1 VEIEMEKVL
10 LGKIGLEASAL
21 IMGSDVLGS
30 KLDRE
35 TSFALLD
42 CYFENGGNLIDTA
55 NFYASWLARF
65 SGGESESVIGMWMRE
80 RGTRDQVLVSSK
92 LAFDYPGCDGG
103 LSAAEI
109 ARECEKSLKRLQT
122 DRLDIY
128 YAHRDD
134 LATPL
139 EETMAAFDAL
149 VVAGKIRL
157 LGASNLPVWR
167 IADANAI
174 ARKSGHATYEV
185 IQQRYTYLRPRHG
198 ADFGPQIFLNGDT
211 KAFAKQHGIGL
222 IAYSVLLQG
231 SYTRLERPL
240 PPQFGGGDSDERLA
254 VLKSVADEFAL
265 SPNQIV
271 IAWMRQSNPF
281 ILPIIAASK
290 TEQLRENIDALTV
303 KLTADQMSRLNSAGN
318 PVIRDAWLQST

>member
-1 VEIEMEKVL
+1 MEKVL
-10 LGKIGLEASAL
+10 LGKNGLESSAL

-42 CYFENGGNLIDTA
+42 CYFENGGTLIDTA
-55 NFYASWLARF
+55 NFYASWLPGF
-65 SGGESESVIGMWMRE
+65 SGGESESVIGLWMQE
-80 RGTRDQVLVSSK
+80 RGNRDQVLVSSK

-103 LSAAEI
+103 LSNAEI
-109 ARECEKSLKRLQT
+109 SRECEKSLKRLQT

-139 EETMAAFDAL
+139 EETMAAFNAM
-149 VVAGKIRL
+149 VVAGKVRL

-167 IADANAI
+167 IAEANAI

-185 IQQRYTYLRPRHG
+185 IQQRYTYVRPRHG
-198 ADFGPQIFLNGDT
+198 ADFGPQIFLNDDT

-231 SYTRLERPL
+231 AYTRPDRPL
-240 PPQFGGGDSDERLA
+240 PAQFSGVDSNERLTALKA
-254 VLKSVADEFAL
+254 VAEELNL
-265 SPNQIV
+265 SPNQLV
-271 IAWMRQSNPF
+271 IAWMRQSEPSV
-281 ILPIIAASK
+281 LPIVAASRK
-290 TEQLRENIDALTV
+290 EQLRENIDALEVT
-303 KLTADQMSRLNSAGN
+303 LSADQMSRLNSAGN
-318 PVIRDAWLQST
+318 PVIREAWLQPT

>member
-1 VEIEMEKVL
+1 MEKVL
-10 LGKIGLEASAL
+10 LGKNGLRASAL
-21 IMGSDVLGS
+21 ILGSDVFGS
-30 KLDRE
+30 KHNRE

-42 CYFENGGNLIDTA
+42 YYVENGGNLIDTA
-55 NFYASWLARF
+55 NFYASWLPGF

-80 RGTRDQVLVSSK
+80 RGNRDQVLVSSK
-92 LAFDYPGCDGG
+92 LAFDYPGSDGG

-109 ARECEKSLKRLQT
+109 ARECEKSLRRLQT

-128 YAHRDD
+128 YSHRDD
-134 LATPL
+134 LAVPL

-149 VVAGKIRL
+149 VMAGKVRL

-174 ARKSGHATYEV
+174 ARENGHATYEV

-198 ADFGPQIFLNGDT
+198 ADFGPQVFLNEDT

-231 SYTRLERPL
+231 SYTRTERPL
-240 PPQFGGGDSDERLA
+240 PPQFGGVDSDERLA
-254 VLKSVADEFAL
+254 TLNSVADELAV

-271 IAWMRQSNPF
+271 IAWMRQSEPSVV
-281 ILPIIAASK
+281 PIIAASK
-290 TEQLRENIDALTV
+290 KEQLKENIDALEVTLSV
-303 KLTADQMSRLNSAGN
+303 DQMSRLNSAGN
-318 PVIRDAWLQST
+318 PVIREAWLQPT